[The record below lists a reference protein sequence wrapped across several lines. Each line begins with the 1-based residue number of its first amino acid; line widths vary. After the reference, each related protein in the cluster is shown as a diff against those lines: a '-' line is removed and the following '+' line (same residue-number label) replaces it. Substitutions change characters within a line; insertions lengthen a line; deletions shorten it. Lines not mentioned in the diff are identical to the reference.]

1 MPPWINVWRHTGE
14 MYEMVIVHFVKTG
27 GNTLERSVGQLCI
40 PGKYEIDTC
49 RWWHHVLV
57 QWNFRTICEKNE
69 YVVAYSLKYKVF
81 SLKKLNSWFHIVNIV
96 WKMGGIYESIQS
108 VIRYANISDLLICSS
123 WLITRSY
130 PWLVPQIQFV
140 RDWLH
145 QHIQRITPTWPW
157 LSMGE
162 IHEETT
168 KTTIGCL
175 RLVSSLKLWVSFAK
189 EHYKKDYILQERPV
203 ILRSLLI
210 VATP

>member
-1 MPPWINVWRHTGE
+1 MASWACTMKLQDNMWKKWVCRCLFLKKVELMISHCKYRMKN
-14 MYEMVIVHFVKTG
+14 G
-27 GNTLERSVGQLCI
+27 GNIRE
-40 PGKYEIDTC
+40 
-49 RWWHHVLV
+49 
-57 QWNFRTICEKNE
+57 
-69 YVVAYSLKYKVF
+69 
-81 SLKKLNSWFHIVNIV
+81 
-96 WKMGGIYESIQS
+96 QS
-108 VIRYANISDLLICSS
+108 VIHYANTSDLLIFSS

-175 RLVSSLKLWVSFAK
+175 RLVSPLKIMSSLKLWVSFAK
-189 EHYKKDYILQERPV
+189 EHYQKDYILQERPV

-210 VATP
+210 VANP